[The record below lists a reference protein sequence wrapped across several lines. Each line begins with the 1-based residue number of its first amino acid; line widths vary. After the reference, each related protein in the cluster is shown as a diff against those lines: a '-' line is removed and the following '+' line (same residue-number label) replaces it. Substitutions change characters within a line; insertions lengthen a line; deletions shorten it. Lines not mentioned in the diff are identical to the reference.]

1 MQVSEAVQG
10 FSLHVKHMRTVCT
23 SRNRIFPIF
32 FFNVSPSLSSIFL
45 FFSFFKNFIVLVDVQ
60 YYMLQVYNK
69 VSHNF

>member
-32 FFNVSPSLSSIFL
+32 FLMFHPLCLPFSF